1 MNTKTYIIRE
11 SDGPTFFRRGTA
23 IRAKNLTSAKRY
35 ATRNQC
41 FVGTNLRIE
50 SETGILL
57 ALKMSG
63 QKWEEVES

>member
-1 MNTKTYIIRE
+1 MDMKTYIIRE
-11 SDGPTFFRRGTA
+11 SDGPTFLRKGA
-23 IRAKNLTSAKRY
+23 EIRAKNLTSAKRQ
-35 ATRNQC
+35 ASKNQC